1 MHLDPDNFRHSTC
14 TKQHYYINRAPPF
27 IPVHVLASIQSN
39 SLITSRQSILKYGNW
54 RHNSLQILDI
64 IAYYLFTFNHHFLY
78 IFSDLK
84 FLSLCKRER
93 ERKIGIAFPC
103 THRDFVISVFA
114 DHCAGCFWTTIFITS
129 VPIRSC
135 KIEIHSTEACL
146 RN

>member
-1 MHLDPDNFRHSTC
+1 MVFPSYIFMHYVLDPDNFRHSTC
-14 TKQHYYINRAPPF
+14 TKQHYYTSS
-27 IPVHVLASIQSN
+27 SIQSN
-39 SLITSRQSILKYGNW
+39 SLNSSRQSILKCGNW
-54 RHNSLQILDI
+54 RHNSLQILHI

>member
-1 MHLDPDNFRHSTC
+1 MHLDPYNFRHSTC

-39 SLITSRQSILKYGNW
+39 SLNTSRQSILKYGNW

-93 ERKIGIAFPC
+93 ERE
-103 THRDFVISVFA
+103 RLV
-114 DHCAGCFWTTIFITS
+114 
-129 VPIRSC
+129 
-135 KIEIHSTEACL
+135 
-146 RN
+146 